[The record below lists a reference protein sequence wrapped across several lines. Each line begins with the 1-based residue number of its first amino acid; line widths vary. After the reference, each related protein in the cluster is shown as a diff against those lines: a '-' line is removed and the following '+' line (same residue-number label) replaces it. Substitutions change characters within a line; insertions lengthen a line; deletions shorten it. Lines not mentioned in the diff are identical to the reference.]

1 MSGDWQAAE
10 HNVLQCWY
18 ENSHSAE
25 WNENKRKSFFLFLW
39 LTFVLCGWW
48 FYMVIWMPGKQLP
61 MSRTLISV
69 SNYIPQHL
77 SHSIAFNNSDLWKRK
92 VSLDIS
98 HHVPLFLHQQGVDN
112 LKGTVVLDFNKDWA
126 TESAKLFPW
135 QGCQMTELFYLPLLQ
150 TNRTQ
155 KNNNQHTI
163 QGYTSL
169 WCCVP
174 SHRLRGGKELLMH
187 LIKEPFESSR
197 AYRHAF
203 LLENAYR
210 AGSALVE
217 HIRVYQE
224 TCCLHC
230 QRTAR
235 G

>member
-112 LKGTVVLDFNKDWA
+112 LKGTLIR
-126 TESAKLFPW
+126 
-135 QGCQMTELFYLPLLQ
+135 TELQRVPNYFHDRDVRWLNSSIFPCCKQ
-150 TNRTQ
+150 IEHKKT
-155 KNNNQHTI
+155 TI
-163 QGYTSL
+163 NI
-169 WCCVP
+169 P
-174 SHRLRGGKELLMH
+174 
-187 LIKEPFESSR
+187 
-197 AYRHAF
+197 
-203 LLENAYR
+203 YR
-210 AGSALVE
+210 ATPLSDAVCPLIDSE
-217 HIRVYQE
+217 EEKNCWCI
-224 TCCLHC
+224 
-230 QRTAR
+230 
-235 G
+235 